1 MTGQKGR
8 ILIVD
13 DEPQVRQVLRRILEP
28 RGYAANEADSVA
40 AAKERLATGSYEL
53 VLSDVSMPGGNGL
66 ELVRHLKGGDTA
78 IIMITALDNSAV
90 AIEALVQ
97 GAYGYVIK
105 PFEINEIV
113 INVENAL
120 RRRTLEIESRR
131 TQEILEQR
139 VREQTEEIRASR
151 EEIALRLIA
160 ASEYRDNETGAH
172 IRRIGL
178 YAAEMGRLLGFEPGN
193 LDLIRVAAPMHDI
206 GKIGIPDRILQKPGK
221 HEPEEWIT
229 MMTHTRIGSEILGG
243 TQIPLLNMARK
254 IALSHHEKWEGNGYP
269 EKLREHEIPLEARIV
284 AIVDVYDALTHA
296 RVYKPAW
303 PEPEAIDHL
312 ASQRGKHFDP
322 ELLDVFLGNVPTMRA
337 IRLNNPDS

>member
-1 MTGQKGR
+1 MTEKKAS
-8 ILIVD
+8 ILITD

-28 RGYAANEADSVA
+28 RGYACTEADSVA
-40 AAKERLATGSYEL
+40 SAKERLAEASFSL
-53 VLSDVSMPGGNGL
+53 VLSDVSMPGGSGL
-66 ELVRHLKGGDTA
+66 ELVKHMKGGDTA

-90 AIEALVQ
+90 AIEALLQ

-139 VREQTEEIRASR
+139 VREQTEEIRSSR

-160 ASEYRDNETGAH
+160 ASEYRDNETGGH

-178 YAAEMGRLLGFEPGN
+178 YAAEMGTLLGFAPMDI
-193 LDLIRVAAPMHDI
+193 DLIRVAAPMHDV
-206 GKIGIPDRILQKPGK
+206 GKIGIPDAILQKPGK
-221 HEPEEWIT
+221 HTPEEWEI

-254 IALSHHEKWEGNGYP
+254 IALSHHEKWNGTGYP
-269 EKLREHEIPLEARIV
+269 EKVVGDAIPMEARIV

-296 RVYKPAW
+296 RVYKRAW

-312 ASQRGKHFDP
+312 ISQRGQHFDP
-322 ELLDVFLGNVPTMRA
+322 DLLDTFLANLETMRD
-337 IRLNNPDS
+337 IRLSNPD